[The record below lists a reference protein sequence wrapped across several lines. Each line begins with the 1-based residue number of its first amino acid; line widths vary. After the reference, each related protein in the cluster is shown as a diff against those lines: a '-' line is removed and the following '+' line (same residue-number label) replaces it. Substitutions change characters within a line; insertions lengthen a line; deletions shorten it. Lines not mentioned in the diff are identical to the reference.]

1 MNLGGF
7 KIASSA
13 EWEMQNLS
21 GTRSTFGV
29 PSCAPSFSWWLWK
42 FTVTFMNTHT
52 VTIIPGSCN
61 QPPRNLGSHLQLGNL
76 CKFSVTCQKLEQ
88 GLKSIPKYKSPEFS
102 CIAKSLKLSRDL
114 IYSGMWFHNWV
125 ENCQWKKTA
134 SRCCTNCIQHVHHA
148 DGSHWQILDCALW
161 WTS

>member
-7 KIASSA
+7 KIASST

-21 GTRSTFGV
+21 STRSTFGA
-29 PSCAPSFSWWLWK
+29 PPCATSFSWWLWK
-42 FTVTFMNTHT
+42 FTVTFINTHT
-52 VTIIPGSCN
+52 VTITPGSSN
-61 QPPRNLGSHLQLGNL
+61 HSTSQKFRVTLTGNL
-76 CKFSVTCQKLEQ
+76 CKFSITCEKLEQ
-88 GLKSIPKYKSPEFS
+88 GLKSIPRSKSPEFS

-134 SRCCTNCIQHVHHA
+134 RRSCTNCIQHVHHA
-148 DGSHWQILDCALW
+148 DGGHWQILDCALW

>member
-7 KIASSA
+7 KIASST

-42 FTVTFMNTHT
+42 FTVTFVNTHT
-52 VTIIPGSCN
+52 VTITPVSCN
-61 QPPRNLGSHLQLGNL
+61 QPLRNLGSHLQLGNP
-76 CKFSVTCQKLEQ
+76 CKFSITYEKLEQ
-88 GLKSIPKYKSPEFS
+88 SLKSIHKYKSPEFS

-125 ENCQWKKTA
+125 ENCRWKKTA
-134 SRCCTNCIQHVHHA
+134 SRSCTNCIQHVHHA
-148 DGSHWQILDCALW
+148 DGGHWQILDCALW